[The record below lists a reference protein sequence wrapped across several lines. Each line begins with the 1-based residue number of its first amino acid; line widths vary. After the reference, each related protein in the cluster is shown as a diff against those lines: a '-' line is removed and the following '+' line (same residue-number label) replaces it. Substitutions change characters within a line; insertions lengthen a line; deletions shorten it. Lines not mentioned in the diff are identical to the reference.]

1 METTV
6 PIAVDEL
13 RERSKMIDINE
24 LEKLGFNDRKVE
36 YEYTKE
42 IESETNRIEIVVYY
56 YTEHIGVTVQENNDT
71 ERSYIS
77 LPYRATIENIKRLVH
92 ALSDGK
98 ENEESTV
105 KTATCMGQAGEW
117 FGESWLYHLS
127 EPIPYIKDGNDETV
141 HKTGFVVVSDN
152 PFTGKA
158 RGLHVFPSDRHGTMM
173 SSRVIV
179 TVLGSTNPEK
189 ALNAIGYTI
198 TEQE

>member
-1 METTV
+1 
-6 PIAVDEL
+6 
-13 RERSKMIDINE
+13 MIDINE
-24 LEKLGFNDRKVE
+24 LEKLGFNDKSVV
-36 YEYTKE
+36 YKYTKE
-42 IESETNRIEIVVYY
+42 IESETNRIEIAVYY
-56 YTEHIGVTVQENNDT
+56 YAEHIGVTVQENNDT

-77 LPYRATIENIKRLVH
+77 LPYRATIENIKRLIH

-98 ENEESTV
+98 ENEDSTI
-105 KTATCMGQAGEW
+105 KTATCMGQSGEW

-127 EPIPYIKDGNDETV
+127 ELIPYIKDGNDETV

-152 PFTGKA
+152 PFMGKV
-158 RGLHVFPSDRHGTMM
+158 RGLHVFPSDRYGTMM

-198 TEQE
+198 KE